1 MNQERISIENSL
13 RTVLDPEAG
22 INVMDL
28 GLIYNLEVDGGSV
41 RIAMTLTS
49 AGCPVGPM
57 IVEDVQS
64 TLEAA
69 LPDRQIL
76 ISLVFDPP
84 WTPER
89 ITEEG
94 KRLLEL

>member
-41 RIAMTLTS
+41 RITMTLTS

>member
-57 IVEDVQS
+57 IVEDVES

-69 LPDRQIL
+69 RPDRQIL